1 MSADKRR
8 LIRIG
13 LVGLGT
19 VGQGVWK
26 HLLAHQHEFEA
37 RIGGRLELARAAV
50 KDLDRKR
57 DVEVPQAALTTDPM
71 EVALD
76 PDIDILCE
84 LMGGTELALR
94 VTRAALQTGKTVV
107 TANKALLCEYGPELF
122 ALVEENNTRIYYE
135 ASVAGGIPIIK
146 ALREGLAANQF
157 PLIYGILNGTCNYI
171 LTRMQREGKGFD
183 EIVDD
188 ARKLGYVEADEALDL
203 DGWDAAHKTAI
214 LAFLAHGK
222 WISLNDMPVEGIREV
237 TLEDIRLAERLGYK
251 IKLLAEIIRDLKK
264 DTVFAS
270 VQPALVPE
278 SMVLASVDDVF
289 NAVSVTGDI
298 VGESVYIGR
307 GAGQDPTASAVL
319 SDVVDAAT
327 AVVDQVKNGLYHRR
341 QRDLQIAPLEA
352 VCRPFYIRVVVKD
365 EPGVLSEVSSI
376 LARHSISIESVLQTP
391 SKEKGLAQL
400 VMTTHSTSER
410 SMRDALQEFKEDSC
424 IQQKP
429 FVLRIADFEQSLN

>member
-1 MSADKRR
+1 MSADTRK

-26 HLLAHQHEFEA
+26 HLMAHKNEFEA
-37 RIGGRLELARAAV
+37 RIGGHLELTRAAV
-50 KDLDRKR
+50 RDLELKR
-57 DVEVPQAALTTDPM
+57 EVEVPPQVLTTDPM
-71 EVALD
+71 DIALD

-84 LMGGTELALR
+84 LMGGTDLALR

-107 TANKALLCEYGPELF
+107 TANKALLCEHGSELF
-122 ALVEENNTRIYYE
+122 ALAEENHTRIYYE

-171 LTRMQREGKGFD
+171 LTRMQREGKGFE

-222 WISLNDMPVEGIREV
+222 WISLNDMPVEGIRDV

-251 IKLLAEIIRDLKK
+251 IKLLAEIIRDLKR

-327 AVVDQVKNGLYHRR
+327 ALVNEAKNGLYHRK
-341 QRDLQIAPLEA
+341 QKELQIAPLEA

-365 EPGVLSEVSSI
+365 EPGVLSEVSAI

-391 SKEKGLAQL
+391 SKVKGLAQL

-410 SMRDALQEFKEDSC
+410 SMRDALLEFEHDSC
-424 IQQKP
+424 IQEKP
-429 FVLRIADFEQSLN
+429 FILRIADFEQSLN